1 MNRLTTTLL
10 ASAVIMFAFATTGRS
25 QTDAA
30 AKLSPRLEAYAQVW
44 NTGEVNALDALVA
57 PGFVRHT
64 NSGNPYSAT
73 SLDSLKRAI
82 TNLRATY
89 PDFKVTLT
97 EVIAASDKVVG
108 RWQWS
113 GTHSGVGLPEAKG
126 KKVQVTGINIMHVKN
141 GKFVEEWVESDGMAA
156 VLQLG
161 FTVAPPAK

>member
-1 MNRLTTTLL
+1 MKQSTTTML
-10 ASAVIMFAFATTGRS
+10 ASALIMFALVTAGRT

-30 AKLSPRLEAYAQVW
+30 AKLSMMIEAYAQVW
-44 NTGEVNALDALVA
+44 NTGEVSGLNALVA
-57 PGFVRHT
+57 PNFSRHT

-126 KKVQVTGINIMHVKN
+126 KSVQVTGINIMHVKN

-156 VLQLG
+156 ILQLG

>member
-1 MNRLTTTLL
+1 MKQFTTTLMTAAL
-10 ASAVIMFAFATTGRS
+10 IMFALVTTGRT

-30 AKLSPRLEAYAQVW
+30 EKLSMMIEAYAQVW
-44 NTGEVNALDALVA
+44 NTGEVSALSALVA
-57 PGFVRHT
+57 PSFARHT

-82 TNLRATY
+82 TNLRVTY

-97 EVIAASDKVVG
+97 EVIAAGDKVVG

-156 VLQLG
+156 MLQLG
-161 FTVAPPAK
+161 FTVAPPAN